1 MATNNRV
8 SLKMLPILFEEAR
21 QQPADREWAEHVM
34 GRWLLGGVSH
44 DLITNE
50 LTQVLE
56 LVHESGEGP
65 EQLFGGALDYVEIQL
80 KQWRAD
86 GAPIQPLEPDTRWRD
101 VPVVAAGTATLIT
114 VLFLILEIVAGNWST
129 TYTLGKV
136 VTPALMGTTAV
147 VAITTF
153 ETLLMHTRRIW
164 SIAGALIVVVIGV
177 SITTATFILGNDHP
191 LYDGSLWWY
200 TGLVAIHAL
209 GTTAISRLLAD
220 SDEIRTRAQA
230 AAPQE
235 HDDGTS
241 TQDTHSVTSMDVS
254 DEQWAAQLAG
264 ILRLRIESPET
275 EIRSTIAEAR
285 QHAAMQDTR
294 LVEEFGPPSHYAS
307 RLPRSTAGRRIR
319 RRWRRTLW
327 VLAVMILG
335 YFAFEGLQHG
345 WELDNVRWLA
355 AIAFVAACS
364 TTVSIFRNRT
374 PDQ

>member
-34 GRWLLGGVSH
+34 GRWLLDGVSH

-50 LTQVLE
+50 LTQVVE

-80 KQWRAD
+80 EQWRAD

-101 VPVVAAGTATLIT
+101 VPVVAAGTATLII
-114 VLFLILEIVAGNWST
+114 VLFLILEIVSGNWST

-177 SITTATFILGNDHP
+177 SMTSATFILGNDHP
-191 LYDGSLWWY
+191 LFDGSLWWY
-200 TGLVAIHAL
+200 TALVAIHAL
-209 GTTAISRLLAD
+209 GTSAISRLLRD
-220 SDEIRTRAQA
+220 RDEIRTRAQVPV
-230 AAPQE
+230 PQE
-235 HDDGTS
+235 HDGS
-241 TQDTHSVTSMDVS
+241 IATQELDSVTSTNVS
-254 DEQWAAQLAG
+254 DERWASQLAG
-264 ILRLRIESPET
+264 ILRLRVESPER

-285 QHAAMQDTR
+285 QHAAMQGTR

-319 RRWRRTLW
+319 QRWRRTLW
-327 VLAVMILG
+327 VLAVMIFG

-345 WELDNVRWLA
+345 WQWGNVRWFA

-364 TTVSIFRNRT
+364 TTVSILRNRT

>member
-1 MATNNRV
+1 MATKNRV
-8 SLKMLPILFEEAR
+8 SLKMLPTLFEEAR
-21 QQPADREWAEHVM
+21 QQSADREWAKLAV
-34 GRWLLGGVSH
+34 GRWLLDGVSH

-56 LVHESGEGP
+56 LVRESGESP
-65 EQLFGGALDYVEIQL
+65 EQLFGGALDYVEKQL
-80 KQWRAD
+80 EQWRAD
-86 GAPIQPLEPDTRWRD
+86 GAPIQPLEPDTSWRD
-101 VPVVAAGTATLIT
+101 VPVVAGGTATLII
-114 VLFLILEIVAGNWST
+114 VMFLILEIVSGNWNT
-129 TYTLGKV
+129 TYTLAKV

-147 VAITTF
+147 VSITTF
-153 ETLLMHTRRIW
+153 ETLLMHTRRMW

-191 LYDGSLWWY
+191 LFDGSLWWY
-200 TGLVAIHAL
+200 TGLIAIHAL
-209 GTTAISRLLAD
+209 GTLVISRLLAD
-220 SDEIRTRAQA
+220 SDEIRTRPQA
-230 AAPQE
+230 AAPQD
-235 HDDGTS
+235 HDDS
-241 TQDTHSVTSMDVS
+241 TATHDTNSVTSMDVS
-254 DEQWAAQLAG
+254 DQQWAAQLAG
-264 ILRLRIESPET
+264 ILRLRVESPET

-285 QHAAMQDTR
+285 QHAAMQGTR

-319 RRWRRTLW
+319 QRWRRALW

-364 TTVSIFRNRT
+364 TTVIIFRTRT